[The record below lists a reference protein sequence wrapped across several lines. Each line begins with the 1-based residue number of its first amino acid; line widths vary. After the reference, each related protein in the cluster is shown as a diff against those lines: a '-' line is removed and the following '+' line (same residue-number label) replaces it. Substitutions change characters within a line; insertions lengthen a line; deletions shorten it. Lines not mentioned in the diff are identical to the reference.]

1 MKKQLHEVG
10 ENQSKG
16 DTKLNSVLQ
25 GYRSLQEEKTGLE
38 AKLGQKK
45 AALQAQVS
53 YLHLQQFLGVGRVLL
68 R

>member
-1 MKKQLHEVG
+1 MKKQLHEVS

-25 GYRSLQEEKTGLE
+25 GYRALQEEKTGLE

-45 AALQAQVS
+45 AALQAQVI
-53 YLHLQQFLGVGRVLL
+53 
-68 R
+68 